1 VNLTR
6 TSLLL
11 AVGLVALTLVAAGV
25 LRLADAGTP
34 RPVPVASRADPAAP
48 PPDEALAVL
57 HAWDRARAD
66 AWAAGDARALGA
78 LYTPGSAAGRR
89 DVAMLRRWSDRG
101 LVVRGMAM
109 QVLDARLRVRT
120 ADRMVVVVTDRLT
133 GAVAVGPGVRRPLPE
148 DRASTRTLTL
158 RRGARVW
165 QVVSVR
171 E

>member
-1 VNLTR
+1 
-6 TSLLL
+6 
-11 AVGLVALTLVAAGV
+11 
-25 LRLADAGTP
+25 
-34 RPVPVASRADPAAP
+34 
-48 PPDEALAVL
+48 
-57 HAWDRARAD
+57 
-66 AWAAGDARALGA
+66 
-78 LYTPGSAAGRR
+78 
-89 DVAMLRRWSDRG
+89 
-101 LVVRGMAM
+101 VRGMAM